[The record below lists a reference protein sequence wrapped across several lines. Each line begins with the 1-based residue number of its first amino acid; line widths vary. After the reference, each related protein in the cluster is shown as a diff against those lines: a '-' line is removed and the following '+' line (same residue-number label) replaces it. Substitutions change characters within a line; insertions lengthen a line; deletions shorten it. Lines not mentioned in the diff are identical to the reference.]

1 SISKPKSTLNPNSKE
16 APVSKSPVAVYFS
29 DVSPR
34 PAESI
39 SGRQE
44 TLLKWEKVYSSRVI
58 TVLNWLKISG
68 SAADMVFEV
77 VSSEM

>member
-1 SISKPKSTLNPNSKE
+1 MKFFITSTL
-16 APVSKSPVAVYFS
+16 APTYL
-29 DVSPR
+29 R
-34 PAESI
+34 H
-39 SGRQE
+39 
-44 TLLKWEKVYSSRVI
+44 LKWEKVYSSRVI